1 MAIGFMDIVRL
12 LNIDAP
18 VHFTPREKLDKQNYV
33 STRIMSDEERDAI
46 FDHTHD
52 ISKNYNC
59 AEVGLYFPDI
69 EVDEYYSLE
78 CQRNPVAIEV
88 EIEELQKIIPIEK
101 SDISLI
107 WAIFCVLHKYGHWI
121 HFKNSGMTAKEY
133 CEERFPEH
141 KKILPMVERIA
152 TMPDFHPNKWMLARE
167 LHKIYAELPDERAAN
182 EYAIEHIADAVVLIQ
197 RTILDCPSKKA
208 EPTTSNH
215 S

>member
-18 VHFTPREKLDKQNYV
+18 VHFAPREKLDKQNYV

-88 EIEELQKIIPIEK
+88 EIEELQG
-101 SDISLI
+101 
-107 WAIFCVLHKYGHWI
+107 F
-121 HFKNSGMTAKEY
+121 
-133 CEERFPEH
+133 
-141 KKILPMVERIA
+141 ILRIVA
-152 TMPDFHPNKWMLARE
+152 
-167 LHKIYAELPDERAAN
+167 
-182 EYAIEHIADAVVLIQ
+182 
-197 RTILDCPSKKA
+197 
-208 EPTTSNH
+208 
-215 S
+215 